1 LILHFFSKEICRQPV
16 EAQGRIVLMFLSSIS
31 RLHGCQGSQAQAD
44 LQRPAIPDRPVL
56 RGGPADQVCDDEAIL
71 QPFFGGAYAEVSL
84 SRMNSVICMEDLA
97 VATM

>member
-1 LILHFFSKEICRQPV
+1 
-16 EAQGRIVLMFLSSIS
+16 MFLSSIS

-71 QPFFGGAYAEVSL
+71 RPFFGGRAYAEVSL
-84 SRMNSVICMEDLA
+84 LRMNSVICMEDLA